1 MNNSEKGVCSKK
13 ILKLC
18 NIVIKEQFNI
28 QKIPFK
34 KIVSKKK
41 VISEEISKSDGY
53 RNVITLRKYEW

>member
-41 VISEEISKSDGY
+41 
-53 RNVITLRKYEW
+53 